1 MKKIYLLLISLFL
14 GINFLFGQSNGEIKI
29 PVPENPNVS
38 KLSSIE
44 FSKLN
49 SSIGRVDINVPL
61 YSIELEGLSL
71 PLILNYSS
79 GGIKVDEEA
88 SMIGLGWA
96 LNLPTIVQTVN
107 DENDFTAKA
116 RELLEPGA
124 SNWSPGVRQL
134 KYNKFFNEFQSYS
147 DFPDQNL
154 KDDNLYFYYMSRH
167 NFPYKG
173 KIYDVRPFQT
183 TPSFEYPYLNI
194 IDSNNGIDSEAD
206 FFTVNLMNGSHSFYN
221 NYENGGS
228 SNYLPRGLE
237 AVSADKEVIISGGDS
252 RFRVTDNKG
261 TTYIFD
267 KKIENRVYFDNFNPL
282 VSNKSDPNLG
292 GTSLNSIIYYPSK
305 IISLSGEVI
314 DIEYILDRGF
324 GRDSYSSI
332 TYYVNDVYTANTIN
346 GIGKAD
352 GTCMGQNSVCHLQNK
367 TTTTINNYQSSG
379 QGDIFLPK
387 KIKFNGNEIVFNY
400 SKRNDIKESL
410 VPTTSNSN
418 KLDKIEVFDFKGN
431 LVQKIDLINSYFD
444 SENTDVKNN
453 HTLPTEADKKRLR
466 LDQININDKLFRKFV
481 YNSTKLPSKNS
492 YSIDYWGYYNGANF
506 NTSYI
511 PNPDHFRTISNTRIP
526 GNNNNRGARFEYAK
540 AATLSEMHYPTG
552 GYEKYNYE
560 LNQYTTNGANR
571 VPNWDNYNNLIE
583 GVGLRINSIELY
595 DNNSLAK
602 KIEYIYEGGNLPMKI
617 SFFREYSVSTAY
629 TSPDPQ
635 TGGRFLQ
642 LKVFNIDDSNKNN
655 YYSNQLFTNNNQ
667 VFYKKVIKKT
677 IDLKS
682 SSNSYKEESFYENN
696 NFKYANID
704 ATQVEKNAY
713 YPLTTERNKFKNGT
727 LLKEVMYNNNN
738 DTILKRE
745 YDYTNIKSE
754 LSYSIKVNG
763 AGSLVICTDC
773 IKSWASIGYAN
784 HSILNFY
791 PLYIDKTIPKSLK
804 TTEYLNSKVERTEN
818 YIYNE
823 RNLLSSK
830 RDFYDNN
837 QVYTDMIYSGS
848 LLSYSTVRKNGILI
862 SFDSYD
868 IYNKSFPVYGDTSFF
883 TTILKHKSI
892 KKYKGEQ
899 RTNYNMSIIN
909 IFDENHKP
917 VEYSDNGK
925 ITTIIWGYNKQYPI
939 AKIEGATY
947 SEVYTYINEL
957 ETSSNSNTNPLSTSS
972 FTNIINGLP
981 NAMVT
986 GYIYKPLV
994 GITQIIQPNGMTE
1007 FYKYDE
1013 FGRLIEIKNNKG
1025 EVLKTFEYNYKQ
1037 P

>member
-61 YSIELEGLSL
+61 YYIELEGLSL

-124 SNWSPGVRQL
+124 SNWSPTVRQL
-134 KYNKFFNEFQSYS
+134 RYNKFFNEFQSYS

-194 IDSNNGIDSEAD
+194 IDSKNGIDSEAD

-237 AVSADKEVIISGGDS
+237 AVSADKEVIISGSDS

-267 KKIENRVYFDNFNPL
+267 KKIENRIYFDNFNPL

-314 DIEYILDRGF
+314 DIEYILDRGV

-332 TYYVNDVYTANTIN
+332 TYHVNDVYNGNTIN

-602 KIEYIYEGGNLPMKI
+602 KIEYNYEGGNLPMKI

-629 TSPDPQ
+629 TSPDPM
-635 TGGRFLQ
+635 TGGIFLK
-642 LKVFNIDDSNKNN
+642 LRV
-655 YYSNQLFTNNNQ
+655 
-667 VFYKKVIKKT
+667 
-677 IDLKS
+677 
-682 SSNSYKEESFYENN
+682 
-696 NFKYANID
+696 
-704 ATQVEKNAY
+704 
-713 YPLTTERNKFKNGT
+713 
-727 LLKEVMYNNNN
+727 
-738 DTILKRE
+738 
-745 YDYTNIKSE
+745 
-754 LSYSIKVNG
+754 
-763 AGSLVICTDC
+763 
-773 IKSWASIGYAN
+773 
-784 HSILNFY
+784 
-791 PLYIDKTIPKSLK
+791 
-804 TTEYLNSKVERTEN
+804 
-818 YIYNE
+818 
-823 RNLLSSK
+823 
-830 RDFYDNN
+830 
-837 QVYTDMIYSGS
+837 
-848 LLSYSTVRKNGILI
+848 
-862 SFDSYD
+862 
-868 IYNKSFPVYGDTSFF
+868 
-883 TTILKHKSI
+883 
-892 KKYKGEQ
+892 
-899 RTNYNMSIIN
+899 
-909 IFDENHKP
+909 
-917 VEYSDNGK
+917 
-925 ITTIIWGYNKQYPI
+925 
-939 AKIEGATY
+939 
-947 SEVYTYINEL
+947 
-957 ETSSNSNTNPLSTSS
+957 
-972 FTNIINGLP
+972 
-981 NAMVT
+981 
-986 GYIYKPLV
+986 
-994 GITQIIQPNGMTE
+994 
-1007 FYKYDE
+1007 
-1013 FGRLIEIKNNKG
+1013 
-1025 EVLKTFEYNYKQ
+1025 
-1037 P
+1037 